1 MLGGNGWG
9 GGVSEVAGREELAPE
24 GDLGRALRGLL
35 AGIEPFSRGLMGG
48 YALRSYQSEVALAI
62 IESVRRGD
70 GQQFAI
76 VFAR

>member
-1 MLGGNGWG
+1 MG
-9 GGVSEVAGREELAPE
+9 EAFAREGQGQGDDLA
-24 GDLGRALRGLL
+24 RALRGLL

-48 YALRSYQSEVALAI
+48 HVLRSYQVEVARAI

-76 VFAR
+76 VFARQAGKDET